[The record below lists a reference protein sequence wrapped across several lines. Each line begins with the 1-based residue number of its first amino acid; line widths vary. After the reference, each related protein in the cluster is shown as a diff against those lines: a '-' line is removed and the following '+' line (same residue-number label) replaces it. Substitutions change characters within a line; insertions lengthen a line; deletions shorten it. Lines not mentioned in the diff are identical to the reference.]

1 MAELENLFNSPP
13 GQSSRPPRPR
23 TPSPSPSPTS
33 TPARKRLS
41 SQPLFL
47 SPNGTATPVRRH
59 PQPPAQR
66 QRQEEIRERLEVDFG
81 VEPELDPF
89 EESVTTGNLGVY
101 DPLAPILGDEEPAR
115 KKRKPIPKIDA
126 ER

>member
-1 MAELENLFNSPP
+1 MTEALDNLFNSPP

-23 TPSPSPSPTS
+23 TPSPSS
-33 TPARKRLS
+33 TPERRRLS

-47 SPNGTATPVRRH
+47 SPNGTESATPTR
-59 PQPPAQR
+59 PPAQ
-66 QRQEEIRERLEVDFG
+66 QRRDITNGARIEETMRYSP
-81 VEPELDPF
+81 EPEIDPF
-89 EESVTTGNLGVY
+89 EETVTTGNLGVY